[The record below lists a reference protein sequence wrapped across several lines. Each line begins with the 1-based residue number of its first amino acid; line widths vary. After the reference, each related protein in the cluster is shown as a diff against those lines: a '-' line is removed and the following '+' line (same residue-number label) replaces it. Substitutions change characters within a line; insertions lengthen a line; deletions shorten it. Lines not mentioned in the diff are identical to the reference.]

1 MNRGKHSNA
10 RYHVVNSDASL
21 EGFCGHSAARVFTVS
36 SGCSCSRAIA
46 HRMLWSLWPISVERV
61 FGVGLFG
68 DDGYGFAVSRLMG
81 FLEMDW
87 LRAKRRAT
95 CPKLGDLQIKNS
107 KSGFVC
113 FVWLDI
119 LNQLHNVGCIA
130 IWKCLEWSPANAGC
144 NTKKILG
151 AY

>member
-21 EGFCGHSAARVFTVS
+21 EGFCGHSAGRVFTVS
-36 SGCSCSRAIA
+36 SGCSCSPVII
-46 HRMLWSLWPISVERV
+46 HRMYRFLSSIAVERG
-61 FGVGLFG
+61 FGAGLFG
-68 DDGYGFAVSRLMG
+68 DDGVGCAVLRLMG
-81 FLEMDW
+81 FPKMDW

-144 NTKKILG
+144 NK
-151 AY
+151 ARFAQ